1 MKLFLVYLKLS
12 GSVAMEEL
20 LWIILAN
27 LVVSAIALIG
37 IITIGVNDKFL
48 NEIVIFLVALSAGGL
63 LGGGFLHL
71 LPEGVGEAEA
81 LGLGELNVYLAV
93 IAGFILFFILEKVL
107 VVHHCHNV
115 EEEHVCEFHAFKWL
129 NLIGD
134 GVHNFIDGLIIA
146 VAFLTSIPL
155 GIATTIAVIVHEIPQ
170 EMGDFGVLVYGGFSK
185 RKALYLNFLTALIA
199 VIGGLVGYFLISTI
213 GPLAPLL
220 LAFAAGGFFYI
231 AAADLIPELNKEY
244 SIKKTTGIVLIFLS
258 GIALMWLLKI
268 VFS

>member
-1 MKLFLVYLKLS
+1 M
-12 GSVAMEEL
+12 AMEEL
-20 LWIILAN
+20 LWIILAT
-27 LVVSAIALIG
+27 LIVSAIALIG

-93 IAGFILFFILEKVL
+93 IAGFILFFIIEKVL

-115 EEEHVCEFHAFKWL
+115 EKEHVCEFHAFKWL

-146 VAFLTSIPL
+146 VAFSADPNGISL
-155 GIATTIAVIVHEIPQ
+155 GIAATIAVIFHEIPQ

-199 VIGGLVGYFLISTI
+199 VIGGVTGYFLIAAI
-213 GPLAPLL
+213 EPLAPLL

-244 SIKKTTGIVLIFLS
+244 SIKKTTGIVLIFLG
-258 GIALMWLLKI
+258 GIALMWALKI